1 MNAEFN
7 EIIKMREGPERTAAI
22 AQWVQSLYREGDI
35 PVLVG
40 GSAVE
45 LYTGGAYTTG
55 DLDFVGHVL
64 TPVKKALVKAGFTR
78 LGRHWIH
85 EKARIFLEYPS
96 DSLGVGE
103 RKALISVGRFRVQIV
118 SPEDL
123 IVDRLVAFQHWE
135 SSVDGINSFL
145 LYRIQRDHLDDE
157 HLEKR
162 AEDEDVSGT
171 LEAVI
176 CLYREYPDEM
186 PSDKVLEKWLRK
198 FK

>member
-1 MNAEFN
+1 M
-7 EIIKMREGPERTAAI
+7 
-22 AQWVQSLYREGDI
+22 
-35 PVLVG
+35 
-40 GSAVE
+40 
-45 LYTGGAYTTG
+45 
-55 DLDFVGHVL
+55 
-64 TPVKKALVKAGFTR
+64 
-78 LGRHWIH
+78 
-85 EKARIFLEYPS
+85 
-96 DSLGVGE
+96 
-103 RKALISVGRFRVQIV
+103 QIV

>member
-1 MNAEFN
+1 MELKFDSIIQMAE
-7 EIIKMREGPERTAAI
+7 GSERTAAI
-22 AQWVQSLYREGDI
+22 AQWVQSLYQEGDV

-55 DLDFVGHVL
+55 DLDFVGLV
-64 TPVKKALVKAGFTR
+64 PAYVRKALTEAGFMR
-78 LGRHWIH
+78 QGRHWIH
-85 EKARIFLEYPS
+85 EKEKIFLEFPS
-96 DSLGVGE
+96 SNLGDDE
-103 RKALISVGRFRVQIV
+103 RKAVITIDRFHVQII

-123 IVDRLVAFQHWE
+123 IVDRLAAFKHWE

-145 LYRIQRDHLDDE
+145 LYRIQQDHLDDK

-162 AEDEDVSGT
+162 AKDENVSVA
-171 LEAVI
+171 LQAVRS
-176 CLYREYPDEM
+176 LYREYPDEM
-186 PSDKVLEKWLRK
+186 PPDKVLEKWLRK